1 VDLETSRD
9 SVGGWLCE
17 DSERKGDRLGTNPG
31 FLALGLDS
39 IGDFQPSHKVKE
51 ERQIEKTIEI

>member
-17 DSERKGDRLGTNPG
+17 DSERKGDRSGTNPG

-51 ERQIEKTIEI
+51 ERQI